1 VDTHQENNRDPWVY
15 RTTDFGRSW
24 TLIVNGLDK
33 TPLSYA
39 HVVREDPVRRG
50 LLYLGT
56 EGGLYVSFDNGG
68 RWQPLQGNLPHA
80 PVYDL
85 VVQRE
90 FNDLVVATYGRGI
103 WVLDDLSPI
112 QQLTAEVVARDVHL
126 FTLRQAWRY
135 KLNEGGWG
143 LLPDPIAGTNPAY
156 GAEIN
161 YWLGKEP
168 ADSVG
173 ITILDAAGMAVR
185 FRTDSKKL
193 FLRVTFVDELDT
205 PPDGE
210 RPELY
215 RDGIMRVV
223 KQRQADDANLR
234 LADGLAMVK
243 DSLFLLVTDRVHPND
258 AGMNRIAEAVAT
270 ALKPLLAALR

>member
-1 VDTHQENNRDPWVY
+1 
-15 RTTDFGRSW
+15 
-24 TLIVNGLDK
+24 
-33 TPLSYA
+33 
-39 HVVREDPVRRG
+39 
-50 LLYLGT
+50 
-56 EGGLYVSFDNGG
+56 
-68 RWQPLQGNLPHA
+68 
-80 PVYDL
+80 
-85 VVQRE
+85 
-90 FNDLVVATYGRGI
+90 
-103 WVLDDLSPI
+103 
-112 QQLTAEVVARDVHL
+112 
-126 FTLRQAWRY
+126 
-135 KLNEGGWG
+135 
-143 LLPDPIAGTNPAY
+143 
-156 GAEIN
+156 
-161 YWLGKEP
+161 
-168 ADSVG
+168 
-173 ITILDAAGMAVR
+173 MAVR